1 MAPRQALFGIVQGG
15 TFPEL
20 RDESVSVIAA
30 IPFQGYAIGGLA
42 VGESK
47 AQMYQIIQQVAGQLP
62 EDKPRYLMGVGS
74 PEDLVEAVARG
85 VDMFDC
91 VLPTR
96 VARNGALFTSQGRVN
111 ITNRRFAGQGEP
123 VEPECD
129 CYTCQHFSAAYL
141 WHLFKA
147 KELLGLRLASIHNLR
162 FILRLMAR
170 LREAIL
176 EDRFDSFRRDFL
188 QVYRPTNEV
197 ARQEQKER
205 WLRAR
210 GG

>member
-1 MAPRQALFGIVQGG
+1 M
-15 TFPEL
+15 
-20 RDESVSVIAA
+20 IAA

-47 AQMYQIIQQVAGQLP
+47 EQMYQIIQQVAEKLP
-62 EDKPRYLMGVGS
+62 QEKPRYLMGVGS
-74 PEDLVEAVARG
+74 PEDLLEAVARG

-96 VARNGALFTSQGRVN
+96 VARNGSLFTSEGRIN
-111 ITNRRFAGQGEP
+111 ITNRRYSGQSEP
-123 VEPECD
+123 LEPECD

-162 FILRLMAR
+162 FIIRLMAR
-170 LREAIL
+170 MREAIV
-176 EDRFDSFRRDFL
+176 EDRFDNFRRDFQ

-197 ARQEQKER
+197 ARQAQKER
-205 WLRAR
+205 WIKAR
-210 GG
+210 EG